1 MKQQQLADG
10 VVMSFL
16 SDSQGL
22 TVSRIDFE
30 AGASASLHAHAHEE
44 VNFALD
50 GRFEVELAGS
60 RYLLTKGTSVRIPPN
75 TQHSIRN
82 LAGEAS
88 LLCIWP
94 AAMNAIDMPAR
105 SRAKA

>member
-16 SDSQGL
+16 NDSEGL
-22 TVSRIDFE
+22 TVTRIDFE
-30 AGASASLHAHAHEE
+30 AGTSAALHEHAFEE

-60 RYLLTKGTSVRIPPN
+60 RYVLTKGTSVRIPPN
-75 TQHSIRN
+75 TPHSIRN

-94 AAMNAIDMPAR
+94 AAVSAMNIPIRA
-105 SRAKA
+105 RAKA